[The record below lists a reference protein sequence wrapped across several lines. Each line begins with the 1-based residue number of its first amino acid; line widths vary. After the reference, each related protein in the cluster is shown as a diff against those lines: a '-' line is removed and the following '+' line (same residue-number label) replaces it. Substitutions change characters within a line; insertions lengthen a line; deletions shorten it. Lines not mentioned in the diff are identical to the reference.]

1 MELSNTQE
9 AKHNLYLKKENKLLE
24 TYPEETSCNRKMCII
39 TELPHILICCY
50 FLDKIRIS

>member
-24 TYPEETSCNRKMCII
+24 TYPEETSFNR
-39 TELPHILICCY
+39 
-50 FLDKIRIS
+50 